1 MSEERVPYT
10 TTTQWTDLRFDDG
23 KHTGVRVLRGTTVI
37 EIMRE
42 GRKKLVDIAEC
53 LPIDLSRETVYNKG

>member
-1 MSEERVPYT
+1 MTETRATYHPS
-10 TTTQWTDLRFDDG
+10 TQWFDLRFDDG

-42 GRKKLVDIAEC
+42 GRKKLVDITEC
-53 LPIDLSRETVYNKG
+53 LPLEQTENISYTK